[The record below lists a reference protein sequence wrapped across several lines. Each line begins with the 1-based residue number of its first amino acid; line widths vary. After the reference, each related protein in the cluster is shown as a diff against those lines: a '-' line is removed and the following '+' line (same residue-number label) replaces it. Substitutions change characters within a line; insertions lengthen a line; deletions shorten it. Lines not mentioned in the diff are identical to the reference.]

1 VVVDVERVGVCG
13 TDVEFFTGEMTYLRE
28 GHSAYPMRLGHEWAG
43 TVSAVGDGVDRSW
56 LGRRVMGDTMLGDR
70 TCRACRRGSQ
80 HVCARRQEVG
90 IRGGRPGALAE
101 QVAVPESVLTPVPDD
116 MDPVDAAALFVT
128 YQTGYLALHRRAQI
142 KSGEVLL
149 VHAGAGG
156 VGSAAIQL
164 GKAAGAR
171 VIATAGGPEKVTVCR
186 ELGADR
192 AIDYLTEDFVQVV
205 REETD
210 GRGADVIYDPVG
222 GEIFDRSRRCIA
234 WEGRL
239 IVIGF
244 TGGRIAAAPTN
255 HVLLKN
261 YSVVGLYAGEY
272 TKMNPTVWNEGLA
285 ALLRLYESGA
295 IRPLVRDRVPFLE
308 VPAGLARL
316 AQRQTVGKVVVE
328 VRSPGG

>member
-1 VVVDVERVGVCG
+1 LGEPEQVLRLEEVPEPQPGPGEALVEVEAVGLNFPDNLLLAGKYQVKLPLPLTPGIELAERV
-13 TDVEFFTGEMTYLRE
+13 R
-28 GHSAYPMRLGHEWAG
+28 A
-43 TVSAVGDGVDRSW
+43 VSDGGRIPVG
-56 LGRRVMGDTMLGDR
+56 
-70 TCRACRRGSQ
+70 Q
-80 HVCARRQEVG
+80 HVVG
-90 IRGGRPGALAE
+90 LTFDQAGALAE
-101 QVAVPESVLTPVPDD
+101 QVTVPESVLTPVPDD

-244 TGGRIAAAPTN
+244 TGGQIAAAPTN
-255 HVLLKN
+255 HILLKN

-272 TKMNPTVWNEGLA
+272 TKMNPTVWNEGLT